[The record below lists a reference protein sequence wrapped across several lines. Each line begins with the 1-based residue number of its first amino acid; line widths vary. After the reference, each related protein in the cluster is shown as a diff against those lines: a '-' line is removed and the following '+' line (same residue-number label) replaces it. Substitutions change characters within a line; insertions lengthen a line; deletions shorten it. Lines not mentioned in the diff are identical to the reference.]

1 MRSGGEL
8 SRAWPLIDVAEI
20 APTSRT
26 PDPSTICLERLTEG
40 EDVGGELI
48 CERKAIVT
56 TASAR
61 VRFLAVG
68 LRDDAGSIEARAFQN
83 VDRLAAQFQ
92 PGDVV
97 RVTGK
102 VVVYRGELQLLL
114 EEIECSGTEW
124 PVPALARVEVDQLEG
139 FLEHLVREHVA
150 HGCYSALVE
159 SLLAPARTTLAP
171 TAEYACPDRRLSV

>member
-1 MRSGGEL
+1 M
-8 SRAWPLIDVAEI
+8 AEI

-40 EDVGGELI
+40 EHVGGELI

-124 PVPALARVEVDQLEG
+124 PVPALARGRWISSRGSSSIWCASTWRTGATRRGSNPYLPTN
-139 FLEHLVREHVA
+139 A
-150 HGCYSALVE
+150 CALDG
-159 SLLAPARTTLAP
+159 ARHHAASRDITP
-171 TAEYACPDRRLSV
+171 TEADYWSTRSR